1 MNKPSNLAMNLKK
14 IRIDRHLSLT
24 ELSRELGIPKSTLQS
39 VLTDGNTSLD
49 TALRISNSL
58 RIPLDALTSSELSPQ
73 QSKLLE
79 RFLTVLNWYHDFS
92 PEDQREFDVH
102 LAALLRIIGKHC
114 NA

>member
-39 VLTDGNTSLD
+39 ILTAGGTTLD
-49 TALRISNSL
+49 TAVRISNSL
-58 RIPLDALTSSELSPQ
+58 GISLDTLTSSELSPQ

-79 RFLTVLNWYHDFS
+79 CFLTVLNWYHDLS
-92 PEDQREFDVH
+92 PKDQREFDVH
-102 LAALLRIIGKHC
+102 LGAILRIIGKHRD
-114 NA
+114 A